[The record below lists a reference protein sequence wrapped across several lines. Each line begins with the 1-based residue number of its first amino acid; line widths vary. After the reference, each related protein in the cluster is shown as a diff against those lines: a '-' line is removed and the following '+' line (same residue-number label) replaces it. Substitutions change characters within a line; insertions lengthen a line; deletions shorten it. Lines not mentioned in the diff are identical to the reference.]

1 MCLGSYEI
9 AGVCATP
16 LIIIILPIVGI
27 YRLVQ
32 CIFYDIPIYLFRL
45 TRVPTSGEAF
55 PYGSAIRVLATGE
68 AVPYGSAI
76 RVLATSGEAVPYGSA
91 IRVLATGEAF
101 PYGSAIRVN
110 TVKTQ
115 REVQEVRVDV
125 QPQVLR
131 ITIPVSEDHVSE
143 DPV

>member
-45 TRVPTSGEAF
+45 TRVPTTGEAF
-55 PYGSAIRVLATGE
+55 PYGSAIRVLAT
-68 AVPYGSAI
+68 
-76 RVLATSGEAVPYGSA
+76 
-91 IRVLATGEAF
+91 TGEAF

>member
-55 PYGSAIRVLATGE
+55 PYGSAIRV
-68 AVPYGSAI
+68 
-76 RVLATSGEAVPYGSA
+76 
-91 IRVLATGEAF
+91 
-101 PYGSAIRVN
+101 N